1 MLIDVQGL
9 VVGQSFL
16 VSLNV
21 VKNGIF
27 IFFLYCEVEF
37 VFVVVDE
44 LLDVDIVSLRSLA
57 SNYGFWNNLIWK
69 FHLKLITRL
78 LRTLWCAQ
86 Y

>member
-44 LLDVDIVSLRSLA
+44 LLDVDVVSLRSLA
-57 SNYGFWNNLIWK
+57 SNYGFLNNLIWK

-78 LRTLWCAQ
+78 LRTL
-86 Y
+86 

>member
-44 LLDVDIVSLRSLA
+44 LLDVDVVSLRSLA

-78 LRTLWCAQ
+78 LRTL
-86 Y
+86 

>member
-78 LRTLWCAQ
+78 LRTL
-86 Y
+86 